1 MPVWILYVRISIAA
15 TQSPDPRRLLPS
27 PLLGTPLEMDETTKK
42 SVDYGLSSYQDE
54 DEGVVSEV
62 RLKVSSQIFV
72 PEANVLIFLILFC
85 SGIILL

>member
-1 MPVWILYVRISIAA
+1 
-15 TQSPDPRRLLPS
+15 
-27 PLLGTPLEMDETTKK
+27 MDETTKK

-72 PEANVLIFLILFC
+72 PEANVLIFLSSFVAELFSFDYFVYGC
-85 SGIILL
+85 SVDGNMGGSIKVCPLA